1 MRFSAILV
9 FLPGL
14 AGLTAAKNIF
24 KYCTEASFDGSCA
37 HDDDDSLNHCAYDAD
52 QSCLLLFHRGSGC
65 TGDSRGYTTG
75 EVPNLPEMYQAFK
88 TYKCVKVDSKM

>member
-37 HDDDDSLNHCAYDAD
+37 HDDDDSLNHCGEHEP
-52 QSCLLLFHRGSGC
+52 LLRGSGC